1 MDCNTDN
8 KTKHSLWSRKISI
21 WHIVYLV
28 IICLIFNVFLLC
40 IVPGRINEDAYQNFS
55 FAATITSI
63 VLAVVSI
70 VYSLQS
76 GLSSV
81 VQLNGIKDIEAK
93 IGTEL
98 TRFANLEASI
108 KNAVREGITPL
119 EASMGDIKQRQDEIS
134 KSQDILANNWREL
147 MQTTMSVSEKTTET
161 TAEESES
168 TTQLLSVDAPQ
179 IFYVILYT
187 CICSHKT
194 QMDIPYHVLGQFFG
208 VRRYYCEGVINSL
221 ATFNR
226 NSMKLEVGSKHT
238 RQVVSEYNE
247 SELGSKEWLRKQV
260 LEGKNTRLG
269 NDIIHALDEYYTT
282 TPSKDDSEG

>member
-1 MDCNTDN
+1 MDSNTDN

-28 IICLIFNVFLLC
+28 IICLIINVFLLC
-40 IVPGRINEDAYQNFS
+40 IVPGRINNDAYQNFS

-81 VQLNGIKDIEAK
+81 AQLNGIKDIESK

-98 TRFANLEASI
+98 TRFANLESSI
-108 KNAVREGITPL
+108 KDAVREGITPL

-147 MQTTMSVSEKTTET
+147 MQTTMSFNEKPAET
-161 TAEESES
+161 TAEDSES
-168 TTQLLSVDAPQ
+168 TTKLLAVDAPQ
-179 IFYVILYT
+179 IFSVILYT
-187 CICSHKT
+187 CICSHET
-194 QMDIPYHVLGQFFG
+194 QKDIPYHVLGHFFG

-226 NSMKLEVGSKHT
+226 NSMTLKVGSKHT
-238 RQVVSEYNE
+238 RQVVSEYNA
-247 SELGSKEWLRKQV
+247 SELGSKEWLRKKV
-260 LEGKNTRLG
+260 LEGKNAELG
-269 NDIIHALDEYYTT
+269 NDIILELDKYFTA
-282 TPSKDDSEG
+282 TPSSEDSEG

>member
-1 MDCNTDN
+1 MDSNNDN
-8 KTKHSLWSRKISI
+8 KSKHLFWSRRVSI

-28 IICLIFNVFLLC
+28 IICLIINVFLLC
-40 IVPGRINEDAYQNFS
+40 IVPGRINDDAYQNFS

-81 VQLNGIKDIEAK
+81 VQLNSIKDIEAK

-98 TRFANLEASI
+98 KRFANLEASI

-119 EASMGDIKQRQDEIS
+119 EASMGDIRQRQDEIS

-147 MQTTMSVSEKTTET
+147 MQTTMPVNEKSTET
-161 TAEESES
+161 SEEKSKSTAN
-168 TTQLLSVDAPQ
+168 LPPVDAPQ
-179 IFYVILYT
+179 IFSVILYT
-187 CICSHKT
+187 CICSYQTKK
-194 QMDIPYHVLGQFFG
+194 DIPYHVLGQFFG

-221 ATFNR
+221 ATFNP
-226 NSMKLEVGSKHT
+226 NSMTVTVGSKHT
-238 RQVVSEYNE
+238 RQVVSGYNE

-260 LEGKNTRLG
+260 LEGKNSKLG
-269 NDIIHALDEYYTT
+269 NDIILALDEYYATT
-282 TPSKDDSEG
+282 QSNEDSIG

>member
-1 MDCNTDN
+1 MDSNNDN
-8 KTKHSLWSRKISI
+8 KTKHSFWSRKVSI
-21 WHIVYLV
+21 WHFVYLV

-40 IVPGRINEDAYQNFS
+40 IVPGRINDDAYQNFS

-93 IGTEL
+93 IRTEL

-134 KSQDILANNWREL
+134 KSQDILSNNWREL
-147 MQTTMSVSEKTTET
+147 MQTTMSVNIKSTET
-161 TAEESES
+161 SEENYKS
-168 TTQLLSVDAPQ
+168 TTKLLSDDAPQ
-179 IFYVILYT
+179 IFSVILYT
-187 CICSHKT
+187 CICSYKT
-194 QMDIPYHVLGQFFG
+194 QKDIPYHVLGQFFG
-208 VRRYYCEGVINSL
+208 VRSYYCEGVINSL

-226 NSMKLEVGSKHT
+226 NSMTLRVGSKHS
-238 RQVVSEYNE
+238 RQVVSDYNE
-247 SELGSKEWLRKQV
+247 SELGSKEWLRQQV
-260 LEGKNTRLG
+260 LEGKNTKLG
-269 NDIIHALDEYYTT
+269 KDIILALDEYYDTT
-282 TPSKDDSEG
+282 QSNEDSIG

>member
-1 MDCNTDN
+1 MDSNNDN
-8 KTKHSLWSRKISI
+8 KTKHSFWSRKVSI

-40 IVPGRINEDAYQNFS
+40 IVPGRINDDAYQNFS

-81 VQLNGIKDIEAK
+81 LQLNGIKDIEAK
-93 IGTEL
+93 IRTEL

-119 EASMGDIKQRQDEIS
+119 ETSMGDIKQRQDEIS

-147 MQTTMSVSEKTTET
+147 MQTTMSVNEKSTETSEENSKTTT
-161 TAEESES
+161 K
-168 TTQLLSVDAPQ
+168 LLSVDTPQ
-179 IFYVILYT
+179 IFSVILYT
-187 CICSHKT
+187 CICSYQT
-194 QMDIPYHVLGQFFG
+194 QKDIPYHVLGHFFG

-221 ATFNR
+221 ATFNHK
-226 NSMKLEVGSKHT
+226 SMTLRVGSKHT

-260 LEGKNTRLG
+260 LEGKNTKLG
-269 NDIIHALDEYYTT
+269 NDIILALDEYYATT
-282 TPSKDDSEG
+282 QSNEDFIG